1 MTDVSIRE
9 LRNDGGSVVARV
21 LRGELITITRSGTPV
36 AELRP
41 ATAGPVT
48 EKAPGQYLCE
58 VTTVIE
64 IEGADKPALIAEGLI
79 MYVIGG

>member
-9 LRNDGGSVVARV
+9 LRNDGGSVVERA

-41 ATAGPVT
+41 VT
-48 EKAPGQYLCE
+48 RAPLPSAQLLARWRHLPRVDYDELRND
-58 VTTVIE
+58 VDAVL
-64 IEGADKPALIAEGLI
+64 DPSL
-79 MYVIGG
+79 

>member
-41 ATAGPVT
+41 ATR
-48 EKAPGQYLCE
+48 APLPSAQLLARWRHLPR
-58 VTTVIE
+58 VNWDDV
-64 IEGADKPALIAEGLI
+64 
-79 MYVIGG
+79 

>member
-9 LRNDGGSVVARV
+9 LRNDGGSVVERV

-41 ATAGPVT
+41 VT
-48 EKAPGQYLCE
+48 RAPLPSAQLLARWRHLPRVDYDELRND
-58 VTTVIE
+58 VDAVL
-64 IEGADKPALIAEGLI
+64 DPSL
-79 MYVIGG
+79 